1 MKRIL
6 FCAGVLALA
15 ASCTESEFDSA
26 SVQNAQTKGITFQAV
41 EGNDA
46 ATRGGFT
53 PDGTSYLPFW
63 YAEKDQINVW
73 GTAVSNNQG
82 NDFDEANKATYKA
95 TQSARLGVF
104 TGLDESNVLEFEDGV
119 DAKNPSKFFAVYP
132 AGLDV
137 TYTDDAFT
145 VKFSKSST
153 KLDLS
158 AQKQKDLMGDGVYDN
173 VVRYS
178 VTQAYPENS
187 YDAVG
192 EKINLNFQR
201 VLSGMI
207 FSTLNADQY
216 TEGTT
221 SIFGNL
227 KKITFKTLG
236 TKADGSD
243 NTNAAKLTLGDNA
256 NFTVNV
262 KNMEKPV
269 FELADD
275 KANAVNEIT
284 LSLDDPNGLPWN
296 DAARAFMVIAPV
308 DCSKQYVQATYEF
321 ANITLEDIARKPSRE
336 WTSGNFY
343 NYESL
348 NINDFNYL
356 VTKGNPNNSNKERVL
371 IINKGKLSDILSDD
385 GTKVKWNSTEIAFAD
400 FEEIICNVDLSD
412 ADLAL
417 LNNFTALKKI
427 KLGENTTIPAG
438 TFDVTNKMI
447 DLNSVN
453 LPKVTTVEKDAF
465 IGAELEEVIMPA
477 YKFADD
483 KINAEILNK
492 TSLVTLDMSSVD
504 QMSAAFPAKGLSL
517 SDYAALTTVTVK
529 EGLLVGASS
538 FSGCEKLTTINGA
551 IKFGEGAASAFKGC
565 KNLVTINIQNDIIP
579 ADAFNGCKK
588 LENILMDGKQVKPTS
603 VGSQA
608 FMGCEALEVMDL
620 SLATE
625 LGEEAFKDCAK
636 LYGIEVPAEDN
647 KEIMYVGAAD
657 LPKGLF
663 ENCKALKYVYFM
675 NATEFSKDILKG
687 CRGGAEL
694 QEIKFKEP
702 FSIKSGVTYT
712 PTTFGDDTEKV
723 KLFISPRQG
732 TQTFD
737 NNTLILASDKKINFL
752 SITKE

>member
-63 YAEKDQINVW
+63 YAEKDKIDVW
-73 GTAVSNNQG
+73 GTAVSNNTG
-82 NDFDEANKATYKA
+82 NDFDDANKAIYKA

-104 TGLDESNVLEFEDGV
+104 TGLDESNVLDFAVGV
-119 DAKNPSKFFAVYP
+119 NAKNPSKFFAVYP
-132 AGLDV
+132 TELDV
-137 TYTDDAFT
+137 TYTADVFT
-145 VKFSKSST
+145 VGLSKSNAT
-153 KLDLS
+153 LDLS
-158 AQKQKDLMGDGVYDN
+158 VQKQNDLMGDGVYDN

-207 FSTLNADQY
+207 FSTLNVDQY

-243 NTNAAKLTLGDNA
+243 NTNAAKLTLGDGA
-256 NFTVNV
+256 KFTVNV
-262 KNMEKPV
+262 ENMEKPV
-269 FELADD
+269 FELTDD

-284 LSLDDPNGLPWN
+284 LSLGDPNGLSWN

-356 VTKGNPNNSNKERVL
+356 VTKGNSGGTERVL
-371 IINKGKLSDILSDD
+371 IINKGKLSDILNDE
-385 GTKVKWNSTEIAFAD
+385 GTAVKWNSQEIVFAN

-417 LNNFTALKKI
+417 LNKFTALKKI
-427 KLGENTTIPAG
+427 KLAENTTILAG
-438 TFDVTNKMI
+438 TFK
-447 DLNSVN
+447 DLASLESVN
-453 LPKVTTVEKDAF
+453 LPKVTTVEKGAF
-465 IGAELEEVIMPA
+465 DGVTGLATVLMPS

-517 SDYAALTTVTVK
+517 SDYKNLTTVTVK

-551 IKFGEGAASAFKGC
+551 IKFGEGAASAFKNC
-565 KNLVTINIQNDIIP
+565 KELVTINIQNDIIP
-579 ADAFNGCKK
+579 ADAFNGCEALK
-588 LENILMDGKQVKPTS
+588 NILKDGKQVQPTS

-608 FMGCEALEVMDL
+608 FMGCKVLEVMDL

-636 LYGIEVPAEDN
+636 LYGIKVPAEDN

-663 ENCKALKYVYFM
+663 ENCTALKYVYFM

-687 CRGGAEL
+687 CKGGAEL

-712 PTTFGDDTEKV
+712 PTTFGTDTEKV
-723 KLFISPRQG
+723 KLFISPGQG

-737 NNTLILASDKKINFL
+737 NNTLILASDVKINFL